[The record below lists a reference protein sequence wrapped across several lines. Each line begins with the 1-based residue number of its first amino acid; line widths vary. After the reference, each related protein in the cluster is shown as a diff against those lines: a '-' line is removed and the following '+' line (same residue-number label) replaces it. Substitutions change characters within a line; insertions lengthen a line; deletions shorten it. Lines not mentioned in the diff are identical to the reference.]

1 MFQLDPQPELNPE
14 NKPDEPKHLPAV
26 SPEPEPTGQNNSHD
40 NTSTVPNPSQDNTG
54 KQEENKTPVETPK
67 TIAPIVDNL
76 LQTFN
81 KFSLSTF
88 LASIAKETWHFL
100 TKLLFS

>member
-26 SPEPEPTGQNNSHD
+26 SPEPEPTGR
-40 NTSTVPNPSQDNTG
+40 TGGQDNTG
-54 KQEENKTPVETPK
+54 TVPASSQYNTGRQKESNIPVETPK
-67 TIAPIVDNL
+67 TIAPIVAKL
-76 LQTFN
+76 LKIFN

-88 LASIAKETWHFL
+88 LASFAKETRHFL
-100 TKLLFS
+100 TTWLFR